1 MHSPTI
7 VRRTRIALLVGGVF
21 AASAQAQTQGPAAGD
36 VADAPPA
43 AAPQIVTINGER
55 EREGEKARSR
65 GALGARAD
73 LDTPF
78 ATATVTSEQLEDRQA
93 TSLAQVFIEDASV
106 TTKGG
111 TYTQSSHAISVRGL
125 SLDFTNCFKIDG
137 QPFQMYGVELPL
149 ETFESVQLLKGA
161 TGFLYGF
168 SAPGGII
175 NYVTKRPTDEPTFS
189 ADVGYASGSL
199 RKAHIDAGGRFGTDN
214 RYGYR
219 ANLVHEEGRTYNG
232 VGLKRNAASLALDA
246 HVTDAITWNASLLY
260 QERDLKGGAP
270 TVSLQALPA
279 ASRLPS
285 PVDGRT
291 DYGAYDSTYYDST
304 MWMATTGVDW
314 QLARDWKL
322 NLTYGHTFKRID
334 SAYETLYLT
343 NAAGAYSNR
352 LNPFY
357 RPTLTYN
364 ALSATVEGKFATG
377 GLRHT
382 TVFGASRQSLSR
394 TLNPQSSLS
403 LFSAATA
410 GNLYQPPPVLVAA
423 SNVDRNT
430 FYTIS
435 TWRHKSLFASDTIDF
450 NEHWSLLAGV
460 RQVDYEN
467 LNYAATGARNSAY
480 RKKPTSPTV
489 ALLYKPVPAATV
501 YASYVEALEDG
512 GTVSNT
518 YANANEVLAPLKSR
532 QAEVGVKTDQARWGA
547 SAALFRV
554 RRGAT
559 YADYSTDAR
568 GVFTQGGE
576 LRYQGVELNG
586 HADLQRW
593 LALNAGVTWLDAT
606 YRETTPAIVGNR
618 VESTPRLQA
627 VLGADLKVPQ
637 VAGLSLHADASWVD
651 EQYVNSA
658 NVWTVPS
665 VALFNLGAAW
675 RTRARDHW
683 VTFRLQVNN
692 LADHRYWYSTGANA
706 LQIGAPRTVS
716 VNARIDL

>member
-7 VRRTRIALLVGGVF
+7 VRRTRIALLVGGAF
-21 AASAQAQTQGPAAGD
+21 AASAQAQTQGPAAAVD
-36 VADAPPA
+36 AVAPNLP
-43 AAPQIVTINGER
+43 APQIVTINAER

-65 GALGARAD
+65 GALGSRSD

-78 ATATVTSEQLEDRQA
+78 ATATVTSEQLEDRQV
-93 TSLAQVFIEDASV
+93 TSLAQVFAEDASV
-106 TTKGG
+106 TSKGS
-111 TYTQSSHAISVRGL
+111 TYTQSSHAIAVRGL
-125 SLDFTNCFKIDG
+125 SLDFTNGFKIDG

-175 NYVTKRPTDEPTFS
+175 NYVTKKPTNERSFS

-199 RKAHIDAGGRFGTDN
+199 RKEHIDAGGRFGTN
-214 RYGYR
+214 QRYGYR
-219 ANLVHEEGRTYNG
+219 ANLAHEEGRTYNG
-232 VGLKRNAASLALDA
+232 VGLKRDAASLAFDA
-246 HVTDAITWNASLLY
+246 RVSDDISWNTSLLY
-260 QERDLKGGAP
+260 QDRDLKGGAP

-279 ASRLPS
+279 TSRLPS

-314 QLARDWKL
+314 QIARDWKA

-343 NAAGAYSNR
+343 NASGAYSNR

-403 LFSAATA
+403 LFSAATV
-410 GNLYQPPPVLVAA
+410 GNLYQPAPVLVDT
-423 SNVDRNT
+423 SNIDRTT

-450 NEHWSLLAGV
+450 DERWSLLAGA
-460 RQVDYEN
+460 RWVDYEN

-559 YADYSTDAR
+559 YADYSSDAR
-568 GVFTQGGE
+568 GIFTQGGE
-576 LRYQGVELNG
+576 LRYQGLELNG
-586 HADLQRW
+586 HADVQRW
-593 LALNAGVTWLDAT
+593 LALNAGITWLDAT

-627 VLGADLKVPQ
+627 VLGADVKVPR
-637 VAGLSLHADASWVD
+637 VSGLSLHADASWVD

-658 NVWTVPS
+658 NALTVPS
-665 VALFNLGAAW
+665 VALFNAGAAW
-675 RTRARDHW
+675 RTRVRDHW
-683 VTFRLQVNN
+683 ATFRLQVNN
-692 LADHRYWYSTGANA
+692 LAGHRYWSSTGSNA

-716 VNARIDL
+716 LNARIDL